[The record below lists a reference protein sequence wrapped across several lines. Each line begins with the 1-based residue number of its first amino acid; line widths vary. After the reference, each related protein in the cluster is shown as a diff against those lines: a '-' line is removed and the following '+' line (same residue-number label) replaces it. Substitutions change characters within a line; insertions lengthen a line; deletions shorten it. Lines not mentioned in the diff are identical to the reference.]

1 MRSELENTLLA
12 LLALHPHASGYEL
25 HRVIE
30 DSTGHMLSASFS
42 QIYPALKKLHDAG
55 LVEYDLE
62 PIKNRP
68 GKKRYALTA
77 AGEETLQEWLASPV
91 DFSRGFNPF
100 DLRLAFMPLAP
111 KWVVL
116 QFADSAIAELEAEL
130 ADPRGEGRDPESYGF
145 VDEQAVDM
153 GKLDFV
159 WQSAAQRFRA
169 SRIQRLEWLRAFRAE
184 VEARF

>member
-1 MRSELENTLLA
+1 MRSELENTLLG

-30 DSTGHMLSASFS
+30 ESTGHMLSASFS

-55 LVEYDLE
+55 LVEYDVE

-77 AGEETLQEWLASPV
+77 AGHEALQAWLASPV

-100 DLRLAFMPLAP
+100 DLRFAFMPLAP
-111 KWVVL
+111 KDVVL
-116 QFADSAIAELEAEL
+116 RFVDGAIEEIEAEL
-130 ADPRGEGRDPESYGF
+130 ANPRSTGRDPLSYEYL
-145 VDEQAVDM
+145 DEQAIDM
-153 GKLDFV
+153 EKLDFI
-159 WQSAAQRFRA
+159 WQSAAQRFRE
-169 SRIQRLEWLRAFRAE
+169 SRARRLAWLRELRGE
-184 VEARF
+184 VEKRF

>member
-12 LLALHPHASGYEL
+12 LVALHPHASGYEL
-25 HRVIE
+25 HQVIE
-30 DSTGHMLSASFS
+30 ESTGRMLSASFS

-68 GKKRYALTA
+68 GKKRYALTPT
-77 AGEETLQEWLASPV
+77 GEDALQEWLASPV
-91 DFSRGFNPF
+91 DFSRDFRPF

-111 KWVVL
+111 KEVALRFVD
-116 QFADSAIAELEAEL
+116 AGIAELESEL
-130 ADPRGEGRDPESYGF
+130 ANPRGEGRDPQSYDF

-153 GKLDFV
+153 DKLDFI
-159 WQSAAQRFRA
+159 WRSAAQRFHD
-169 SRIQRLEWLRAFRAE
+169 SRSQRLAWLREFRAG
-184 VEARF
+184 VEERF